1 MIESIRNDSQS
12 KVERQQPFPDQFLS
26 FLWKV
31 LGREVVSS
39 PPRFWGSRSPSRE
52 VGERGEPGSGC
63 CGESPALTAGF
74 APRSQACAGAA
85 TPGVSWSPGALGA
98 NRPGW

>member
-12 KVERQQPFPDQFLS
+12 KVKRQQPFPTS
-26 FLWKV
+26 FCPSFWKV
-31 LGREVVSS
+31 LGREVVSA
-39 PPRFWGSRSPSRE
+39 PLQFWGWRSPSRE
-52 VGERGEPGSGC
+52 VGQRGEPGSGC

-85 TPGVSWSPGALGA
+85 TPGVSWSPSALGV